1 MKMFTKLALVSSMA
15 ISANAMAM
23 QAMDDAAL
31 SSATGQ
37 DGINIGID
45 TGVNADLE
53 AFMTGTTPT
62 TATMKGIYVSDL
74 FVHDN
79 DGLATTAAFNGVNL
93 GGKANA
99 GAIHIAGLGLQAT
112 AGADNFDGS
121 TSTNLLNLKIDTDA
135 GVAATPTPTSSSTA
149 FLNIGANVAALRVKV
164 GAVKVGVSGAA
175 PDLTTGNI
183 RRGTLTGEN
192 TILTGLTL
200 DMGKVAANV
209 QLGAAPQGAMVL
221 VKSSLSGLNITELG
235 INDAA
240 GGGKVYL
247 DGVHVRG
254 ITSTSNPTGAIDVD
268 LGISVKSTGLEITN
282 NSTAG
287 NDIYIK
293 AVRLGNVDTTSLTS
307 AQATASIGDVEVQG
321 LKLGQTKITIAG
333 Y

>member
-37 DGINIGID
+37 DGINIGIGAG
-45 TGVNADLE
+45 TNAALE
-53 AFMTGTTPT
+53 NFMTGVTTVT
-62 TATMKGIYVSDL
+62 DATAVQKGIFVEGLY
-74 FVHDN
+74 VHDN

-93 GGKANA
+93 GGKATP

-112 AGADNFDGS
+112 GGADNFDG
-121 TSTNLLNLKIDTDA
+121 TASTNLLNLKIDTDA
-135 GVAATPTPTSSSTA
+135 GDALAGGA

-164 GAVKVGVSGAA
+164 GAISVGASGAA
-175 PDLTTGNI
+175 PDLASANI
-183 RRGTLTGEN
+183 RRGTTGTEN
-192 TILTGLTL
+192 QILTGLTL

-209 QLGAAPQGAMVL
+209 QLGATPQGAMVL
-221 VKSSLSGLNITELG
+221 VKSSLSGLNITNLG

-240 GGGKVYL
+240 GGGQIYL
-247 DGVHVRG
+247 DGLHVRG
-254 ITSTSNPTGAIDVD
+254 AGGGAIDVD
-268 LGISVKSTGLEITN
+268 LGISVKSTGLEIKN

-287 NDIYIK
+287 NDVYVK
-293 AVRLGNVDTTSLTS
+293 AVRLG
-307 AQATASIGDVEVQG
+307 AAATGSTNASIGDVEIQG
-321 LKLGQTKITIAG
+321 LKLGKTTITIAG

>member
-37 DGINIGID
+37 DGINIGI
-45 TGVNADLE
+45 GAGLNADL
-53 AFMTGTTPT
+53 ATFMGSDPALT
-62 TATMKGIYVSDL
+62 KGILVEDL
-74 FVHDN
+74 YVHDN
-79 DGLATTAAFNGVNL
+79 DGLAASAAFNSVNL
-93 GGKANA
+93 GGKATP
-99 GAIHIAGLGLQAT
+99 GAIHIDGLGLQAT
-112 AGADNFDGS
+112 AGADNFDG
-121 TSTNLLNLKIDTDA
+121 TVSTNLLNLKIDTDA
-135 GVAATPTPTSSSTA
+135 GATTPANSSTA

-164 GAVKVGVSGAA
+164 GAISIGASGAA
-175 PDLTTGNI
+175 PDLTGTNI

-209 QLGAAPQGAMVL
+209 QLGATPQGAMVL

-293 AVRLGNVDTTSLTS
+293 AVRLGNVDTTSLTT

>member
-1 MKMFTKLALVSSMA
+1 MLLGECSMKMFTKLALVSSMA

-37 DGINIGID
+37 DGISIGI
-45 TGVNADLE
+45 GAGLNADL
-53 AFMTGTTPT
+53 ATFMGSDPATT
-62 TATMKGIYVSDL
+62 KGILVEGLY
-74 FVHDN
+74 VHDN

-93 GGKANA
+93 GGQATA

-112 AGADNFDGS
+112 AGADNFDG
-121 TSTNLLNLKIDTDA
+121 TASTNLLNLKIDTDA
-135 GVAATPTPTSSSTA
+135 GDAAAGGA

-164 GAVKVGVSGAA
+164 GAISVGASGAA
-175 PDLTTGNI
+175 PDLASANI
-183 RRGTLTGEN
+183 RRGTTGTEN
-192 TILTGLTL
+192 QILTGLTL

-209 QLGAAPQGAMVL
+209 QLGATPQGAMVL
-221 VKSSLSGLNITELG
+221 VKSSLSGLNITNLG

-240 GGGKVYL
+240 GGGQIYL
-247 DGVHVRG
+247 DGLHVRG
-254 ITSTSNPTGAIDVD
+254 AGGGAIDVD

-287 NDIYIK
+287 NDIYVK
-293 AVRLGNVDTTSLTS
+293 AVRLG
-307 AQATASIGDVEVQG
+307 AAATGSTNASIGDVEVQG

>member
-37 DGINIGID
+37 DGISIGIGAGLN
-45 TGVNADLE
+45 TDL
-53 AFMTGTTPT
+53 ATFMGSDATTT
-62 TATMKGIYVSDL
+62 KGILVEGLY
-74 FVHDN
+74 VHDN

-93 GGKANA
+93 GGQATA

-112 AGADNFDGS
+112 AGADNFDGTAS
-121 TSTNLLNLKIDTDA
+121 DNLLNLKIDTDA
-135 GVAATPTPTSSSTA
+135 GTTLNGGGGA

-164 GAVKVGVSGAA
+164 GAISVGASGAA
-175 PDLTTGNI
+175 PDLASANI
-183 RRGTLTGEN
+183 RRGTTGTEN
-192 TILTGLTL
+192 QILTGLTL

-209 QLGAAPQGAMVL
+209 QLGATPQGAMVL
-221 VKSSLSGLNITELG
+221 VKSSLSGLNITNLG

-240 GGGKVYL
+240 GGGQIYL
-247 DGVHVRG
+247 DGLHVRG
-254 ITSTSNPTGAIDVD
+254 AGGGAIDVD

-287 NDIYIK
+287 NDVYVK
-293 AVRLGNVDTTSLTS
+293 AVRLG
-307 AQATASIGDVEVQG
+307 AAATGSTNASIGDVEIQG
-321 LKLGQTKITIAG
+321 LKLGKTTITIAG

>member
-37 DGINIGID
+37 DGINIGI
-45 TGVNADLE
+45 GAGLNADL
-53 AFMTGTTPT
+53 ATFMGSDASVT
-62 TATMKGIYVSDL
+62 KGILVEDL
-74 FVHDN
+74 YIHDN
-79 DGLATTAAFNGVNL
+79 DGLAATAAFNSVNL
-93 GGKANA
+93 GGKATP
-99 GAIHIAGLGLQAT
+99 GAIHIDGLGLQAT
-112 AGADNFDGS
+112 AGANNFDGTS
-121 TSTNLLNLKIDTDA
+121 STNLLNLKIDTDA
-135 GVAATPTPTSSSTA
+135 GDAAAGGA

-164 GAVKVGVSGAA
+164 GAISIGASGAA
-175 PDLTTGNI
+175 PNLTASSI
-183 RRGTLTGEN
+183 RRGTTGTEN
-192 TILTGLTL
+192 QILTGLTL

-209 QLGAAPQGAMVL
+209 QLGATPQGAMVL
-221 VKSSLSGLNITELG
+221 VKSSLSGINITQLG

-240 GGGKVYL
+240 GGGKIYL

-254 ITSTSNPTGAIDVD
+254 ITTASNPTGAIDVD

-287 NDIYIK
+287 NDVYIK
-293 AVRLGNVDTTSLTS
+293 AVRLGNVDTTSLTT
-307 AQATASIGDVEVQG
+307 AANTASIGDVEVQG

-333 Y
+333 H

>member
-37 DGINIGID
+37 DGINIGIGA
-45 TGVNADLE
+45 GVNADL
-53 AFMTGTTPT
+53 ATFMGTPVAVT
-62 TATMKGIYVSDL
+62 KGILVEDL
-74 FVHDN
+74 YVHDN
-79 DGLATTAAFNGVNL
+79 DGLAATAAFNGVNL
-93 GGKANA
+93 GGKATP
-99 GAIHIAGLGLQAT
+99 GAIHIDGLGLQAT
-112 AGADNFDGS
+112 AGADNFDG
-121 TSTNLLNLKIDTDA
+121 TLSTNLLNLKIDTDA
-135 GVAATPTPTSSSTA
+135 GDAAAGGA

-164 GAVKVGVSGAA
+164 GAISIGASGAA
-175 PDLTTGNI
+175 PDLTSANI
-183 RRGTLTGEN
+183 RRGTTGTEN
-192 TILTGLTL
+192 QILTGLKL

-247 DGVHVRG
+247 DGLHVRG
-254 ITSTSNPTGAIDVD
+254 AGGGAIDVD

-282 NSTAG
+282 KSTAG

-293 AVRLGNVDTTSLTS
+293 AVRLGNVDTTSLTT

>member
-37 DGINIGID
+37 DGINIGIGA
-45 TGVNADLE
+45 GVNADLE

-62 TATMKGIYVSDL
+62 TATMRGILVEGLY
-74 FVHDN
+74 VHDN
-79 DGLATTAAFNGVNL
+79 DGLAATAAFNGVNL
-93 GGKANA
+93 GGKATP

-112 AGADNFDGS
+112 SGADNFDG
-121 TSTNLLNLKIDTDA
+121 TASTNLLNLKIDTDA
-135 GVAATPTPTSSSTA
+135 GDAAAGGA

-164 GAVKVGVSGAA
+164 GAISIGASGAA
-175 PDLTTGNI
+175 PDLATANI
-183 RRGTLTGEN
+183 RRGTTGTEN
-192 TILTGLTL
+192 QILTGLTL

-209 QLGAAPQGAMVL
+209 QLGATPQGAMVL
-221 VKSSLSGLNITELG
+221 VKSSLSGLNITNLG

-240 GGGKVYL
+240 GGGQIYL
-247 DGVHVRG
+247 DGLHVRG
-254 ITSTSNPTGAIDVD
+254 AGGGAIDVD

-282 NSTAG
+282 KSTAG
-287 NDIYIK
+287 NDIYVK
-293 AVRLGNVDTTSLTS
+293 AVRLG
-307 AQATASIGDVEVQG
+307 AAATGSTNASIGDVEVQG

-333 Y
+333 H

>member
-37 DGINIGID
+37 DGINIGIGAG
-45 TGVNADLE
+45 TNADLA
-53 AFMTGTTPT
+53 AFMGTPVAVT
-62 TATMKGIYVSDL
+62 KGILVEDL
-74 FVHDN
+74 YVHDN
-79 DGLATTAAFNGVNL
+79 DGLAATAAFNSVNL
-93 GGKANA
+93 GGKATP
-99 GAIHIAGLGLQAT
+99 GAIHIDGLGLQAT
-112 AGADNFDGS
+112 AGADNFDGTS
-121 TSTNLLNLKIDTDA
+121 STNLLNLKIDTDA
-135 GVAATPTPTSSSTA
+135 GDAAAGGA

-164 GAVKVGVSGAA
+164 GAISIGASGAA
-175 PDLTTGNI
+175 PDLTSANI
-183 RRGTLTGEN
+183 RRGTTGTEN
-192 TILTGLTL
+192 QILTGLKL

-247 DGVHVRG
+247 DGLHVRG
-254 ITSTSNPTGAIDVD
+254 AGGGAIDVD

-282 NSTAG
+282 KSTAG

-293 AVRLGNVDTTSLTS
+293 AVRLGNVDTTSLTT

>member
-15 ISANAMAM
+15 ISVNAMAM

-37 DGINIGID
+37 DGINIGIGA
-45 TGVNADLE
+45 GVNADLE
-53 AFMTGTTPT
+53 AFITGTTPT
-62 TATMKGIYVSDL
+62 TASMRGIYVTDL
-74 FVHDN
+74 FVHDT
-79 DGLATTAAFNGVNL
+79 DGLAATAAFNSVNL
-93 GGKANA
+93 GGKATP
-99 GAIHIAGLGLQAT
+99 GAIHIDGLGLLAT
-112 AGADNFDGS
+112 AGADNFDG
-121 TSTNLLNLKIDTDA
+121 TASTNLLNLKIDTDA
-135 GVAATPTPTSSSTA
+135 GATTPANSSTA

-164 GAVKVGVSGAA
+164 GAISIGASGAA
-175 PDLTTGNI
+175 PDLTDTNI

-209 QLGAAPQGAMVL
+209 QLGATPQGAMVL
-221 VKSSLSGLNITELG
+221 VKSSLSGLNITNLG

-240 GGGKVYL
+240 GGGQIYL
-247 DGVHVRG
+247 DGLHVRG
-254 ITSTSNPTGAIDVD
+254 AGGGAIDVD

-287 NDIYIK
+287 NDVYVK
-293 AVRLGNVDTTSLTS
+293 AVRLG
-307 AQATASIGDVEVQG
+307 AAATGSTNASIGDVEVQG

-333 Y
+333 H

>member
-37 DGINIGID
+37 DGINIGIGA
-45 TGVNADLE
+45 GVNADLE

-62 TATMKGIYVSDL
+62 TASMRGIYVTDL

-93 GGKANA
+93 GGQATA

-112 AGADNFDGS
+112 AGADNFDG
-121 TSTNLLNLKIDTDA
+121 TASTNLLNLKIDTDA
-135 GVAATPTPTSSSTA
+135 GTTLNGGGGA

-164 GAVKVGVSGAA
+164 GAISVGASGAA
-175 PDLTTGNI
+175 PDLTTANI
-183 RRGTLTGEN
+183 RRGTTGTEN
-192 TILTGLTL
+192 QILTGLTL

-209 QLGAAPQGAMVL
+209 QLGATPQGAMVL
-221 VKSSLSGLNITELG
+221 VKSSLSGLNITNLG

-240 GGGKVYL
+240 GGGQIYL
-247 DGVHVRG
+247 DGLHVRG
-254 ITSTSNPTGAIDVD
+254 AGGGAIDVD
-268 LGISVKSTGLEITN
+268 LGISVKSTGLEIKN

-287 NDIYIK
+287 NDVYVK
-293 AVRLGNVDTTSLTS
+293 AVRLG
-307 AQATASIGDVEVQG
+307 AAATGSTNASIGDVEVQG
-321 LKLGQTKITIAG
+321 LKLGQTTITIAG

>member
-37 DGINIGID
+37 DGINIGIG

-53 AFMTGTTPT
+53 TFMTGTTPT

-79 DGLATTAAFNGVNL
+79 DGLATSAAFNSVNL

-99 GAIHIAGLGLQAT
+99 GAIHIAGLGLQST
-112 AGADNFDGS
+112 DGADNFDGT

-135 GVAATPTPTSSSTA
+135 GVAPTPTPTSSSTA

-175 PDLTTGNI
+175 PDLTSANI

-209 QLGAAPQGAMVL
+209 QLGATPQGAMVL
-221 VKSSLSGLNITELG
+221 VKSSLSGLNITNLG

-240 GGGKVYL
+240 GGGQIYL
-247 DGVHVRG
+247 DGLHVRG
-254 ITSTSNPTGAIDVD
+254 AGGGAIDVD

-287 NDIYIK
+287 NDVYVK
-293 AVRLGNVDTTSLTS
+293 AVRLG
-307 AQATASIGDVEVQG
+307 AAATGSTNASIGDVEIQG
-321 LKLGQTKITIAG
+321 LKLGKTTITIAG